1 MAKKIPKD
9 IANELFKAINRL
21 EYATELLKMW
31 VEYMDSD
38 LSEAEKILVARS
50 KKFLGQNKE

>member
-1 MAKKIPKD
+1 MKKEDKD
-9 IANELFKAINRL
+9 ISDQLITALNRL

-38 LSEAEKILVARS
+38 LSEAEKILVKRS
-50 KKFLGQNKE
+50 KLFLGDKS

>member
-1 MAKKIPKD
+1 MSRKITDEEIGKEIKKALD
-9 IANELFKAINRL
+9 RL

-38 LSEAEKILVARS
+38 LSEAEEILVNKS
-50 KKFLGQNKE
+50 KEFLGVK